1 MSELSQLDTQ
11 NNHKGYK
18 YLNQNAYMDQ
28 NPLFKFNDENLEKKL
43 LDVLAMDD
51 ELQKKLEQK
60 KRQIREAAVSQGIRQ
75 VDLNKF
81 KLEDGFSV
89 SKQKSD

>member
-1 MSELSQLDTQ
+1 
-11 NNHKGYK
+11 
-18 YLNQNAYMDQ
+18 MDQ